1 MKRRMSVARADDMF
15 LTKDEMAEFTGY
27 ERPAAQSRW
36 LHDNSIPYIRGGDG
50 HPKVL
55 RQVVISLLGGR
66 CEAKKKPE
74 LRLK

>member
-1 MKRRMSVARADDMF
+1 MF
-15 LTKDEMAEFTGY
+15 LTKDEMATLTGY

-36 LHDNSIPYIRGGDG
+36 LRENSFPFILGGDG

-55 RQVVISLLGGR
+55 HQVVISRLGGHY
-66 CEAKKKPE
+66 EPKKSPE